1 MARAPKRFAPKYVPF
16 LHGGVNYVV
25 DLANR
30 EVLQNW
36 VAIERQHAPAVLAAC
51 TKAQLEPVAV

>member
-1 MARAPKRFAPKYVPF
+1 MARAPKRLQPKYVPF
-16 LHGGVNYVV
+16 EHHGTSYVV

-36 VAIERQHAPAVLAAC
+36 VAIKRQAIPEILAAC
-51 TKAQLEPVAV
+51 REAHPESVAC